1 VATHRAHNPKI
12 GGSNPSPA
20 TITTEITMG
29 KGSSPR
35 PFSIPL
41 KDFNNKF
48 DAIFRKDNNEK
59 KDTVNNDNKFNTVDQ
74 EHEFKKP
81 NMPG

>member
-1 VATHRAHNPKI
+1 
-12 GGSNPSPA
+12 
-20 TITTEITMG
+20 MG